1 VGAVLCMPDVLA
13 AAEATPHTL
22 LYLACKAGAAEPPR
36 CARTSFGGR
45 GSPNGR
51 ARASLLGKEGSR
63 SWMLCPLRT
72 STFTSSRRLVCLI
85 GSLWITS
92 RLRDTAVCLRP
103 LPTGLEEGSGES
115 VCTCGVHSVGHP
127 VRAASSGES
136 TETPFRLANWLRPA
150 TQVQALSLRAAATS
164 PGCCGHLVG
173 RPVRTRVA
181 SL

>member
-1 VGAVLCMPDVLA
+1 MACPRRCN
-13 AAEATPHTL
+13 AET
-22 LYLACKAGAAEPPR
+22 ACV
-36 CARTSFGGR
+36 SVWML
-45 GSPNGR
+45 PNGR